1 MKLQLLFSVFV
12 LAGIAA
18 IYGTIKPDPE
28 NELKEEMEASDS
40 LSNRSLA
47 NLYLDYEKLPDIVPQ
62 ELVGSNRRFVN
73 DWIFENNQL
82 FMKKS
87 IKGVT
92 PDTPLRFK
100 MTGMQPSEAAESECA
115 RGKRF
120 QQNEDDSMELVQSSK
135 CLRVGTERH
144 VDKSVYEGHFYELK
158 GRQDFKRPFDFY
170 GYYNSTS
177 FKGTIIFVRTN
188 VLQPTDKV
196 RSVEIDTTPPIWAPP
211 GSTKK
216 DDILVLFDM
225 RQLDPSAKVFFN
237 YSDREN

>member
-18 IYGTIKPDPE
+18 IYGAIKPDPE

-87 IKGVT
+87 IKGFT

-120 QQNEDDSMELVQSSK
+120 QQNEDDSMELVQSGK

>member
-18 IYGTIKPDPE
+18 IYGAIKPDPE

-73 DWIFENNQL
+73 DWIFESNQL
-82 FMKKS
+82 FIKKS

-92 PDTPLRFK
+92 PDTPLQFK

-158 GRQDFKRPFDFY
+158 DRRDFKRPFDFY